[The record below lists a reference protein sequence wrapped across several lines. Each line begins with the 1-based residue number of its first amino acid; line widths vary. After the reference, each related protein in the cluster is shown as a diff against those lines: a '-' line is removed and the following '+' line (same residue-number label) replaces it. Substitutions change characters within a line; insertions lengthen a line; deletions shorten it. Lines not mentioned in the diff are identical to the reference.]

1 MFAKFKIIEYGYIY
15 LSLRRQSVS
24 LTNTIDFLGHVM
36 FNLVK
41 RVLIEQKSLI
51 FKLRS
56 RSLVCQMVQLNGL
69 MQIRVMAL

>member
-1 MFAKFKIIEYGYIY
+1 MFAKFKIIEYGYIH

-41 RVLIEQKSLI
+41 RVLIEQQSLI
-51 FKLRS
+51 FKLRM

>member
-41 RVLIEQKSLI
+41 RVLIEQQSLI
-51 FKLRS
+51 FKLRT

-69 MQIRVMAL
+69 MQIRVMVL